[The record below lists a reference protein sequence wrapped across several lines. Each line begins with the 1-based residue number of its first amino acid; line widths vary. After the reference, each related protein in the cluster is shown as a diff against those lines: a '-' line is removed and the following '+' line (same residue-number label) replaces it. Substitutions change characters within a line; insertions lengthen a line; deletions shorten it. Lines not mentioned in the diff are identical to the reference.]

1 MKATTPKKPA
11 DACPVATVSIV
22 ITAMASVQKMSLP
35 NWARVYVSNSNM
47 ITVKDAACVPWS
59 ALVELSGWR
68 QRASNTSVLI
78 RVLFPS
84 KKTF

>member
-47 ITVKDAACVPWS
+47 ITARVVECAPWNAPAVPFKWN
-59 ALVELSGWR
+59 
-68 QRASNTSVLI
+68 QRVSRLMGKGGIDSL
-78 RVLFPS
+78 
-84 KKTF
+84 